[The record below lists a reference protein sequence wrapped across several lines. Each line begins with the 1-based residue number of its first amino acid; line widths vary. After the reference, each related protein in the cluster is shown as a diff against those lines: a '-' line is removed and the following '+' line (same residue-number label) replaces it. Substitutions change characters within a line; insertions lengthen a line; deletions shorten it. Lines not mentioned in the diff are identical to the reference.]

1 MSIRSYFAVKQRDEP
16 ELEKVVPSSMAEAVK
31 TEMKRAT
38 DAEGG
43 SIERKRGAYERSHPR
58 AKLR

>member
-31 TEMKRAT
+31 
-38 DAEGG
+38 D
-43 SIERKRGAYERSHPR
+43 S
-58 AKLR
+58 